1 MKMRDSR
8 RRREGDPI
16 CRSGL
21 IAAPRQR
28 IAAQLAAYR
37 RGASPDDPAD
47 LTTRCAGF
55 IKPRHL
61 NALVQVELIIL
72 RSHCNSGLCRRCTWR
87 VNLGGS
93 EGSVEQSRD
102 SMDKNRIGG
111 LPGRTSEQVIAK
123 STVIKGR
130 GGKSGGCAAKAV
142 GLTSGGPRRV
152 RHTGLSGQRCP
163 RSRRGSSYVRDVKTK
178 AGRIVLP
185 LQVILELYRRP
196 MRTAGSMDD
205 G

>member
-72 RSHCNSGLCRRCTWR
+72 RSHCNSGLYRRCTWR
-87 VNLGGS
+87 VNLGPFLLD
-93 EGSVEQSRD
+93 EQLFEEERLVRD
-102 SMDKNRIGG
+102 SAREYAQDKLMPRILMANRHERLDKEIM
-111 LPGRTSEQVIAK
+111 LEMGRSACSARPFRPSTAAPASITSPTASPRAK
-123 STVIKGR
+123 SSGWTPATV
-130 GGKSGGCAAKAV
+130 
-142 GLTSGGPRRV
+142 RR
-152 RHTGLSGQRCP
+152 
-163 RSRRGSSYVRDVKTK
+163 
-178 AGRIVLP
+178 
-185 LQVILELYRRP
+185 
-196 MRTAGSMDD
+196 
-205 G
+205 

>member
-28 IAAQLAAYR
+28 IAEQLAAYR

-72 RSHCNSGLCRRCTWR
+72 RSHCNSGLYRRCTWR
-87 VNLGGS
+87 VNLGAPFTTSALEIQVRQILSAQRPVVIEIRLEDIYIAAYEDDRLPISSTRTWSLADPKVTGS
-93 EGSVEQSRD
+93 FVA
-102 SMDKNRIGG
+102 G
-111 LPGRTSEQVIAK
+111 LFG
-123 STVIKGR
+123 
-130 GGKSGGCAAKAV
+130 
-142 GLTSGGPRRV
+142 
-152 RHTGLSGQRCP
+152 
-163 RSRRGSSYVRDVKTK
+163 
-178 AGRIVLP
+178 
-185 LQVILELYRRP
+185 
-196 MRTAGSMDD
+196 
-205 G
+205 